1 MDDTG
6 VLCVIP
12 ARYGSTRLPVKPL
25 VEIAGVPLV
34 CWVYRAAERSGAFAE
49 VLVATDDARIR
60 QAVERHGG
68 RAAMTS
74 PDHLRGTDRVW
85 EAARSRPQRYV
96 VNLQGDEPEVPG
108 ALLNAFVAE
117 LRSRVDG
124 RGMLTCVSRAPR
136 AQIDN
141 PNVVKVV
148 LNGRDEALYF
158 SRAPIPHD
166 AAGGSLTFVK
176 HTGIYGFTR
185 ESLERFCS
193 SPPGVLEQIEK
204 LEQLRALE
212 NGMTVH
218 CLFHE
223 HETSG
228 IDTPEDLEAFRRRA
242 AERGMRP

>member
-25 VEIAGVPLV
+25 VEVAGLPLV
-34 CWVYRAAERSGAFAE
+34 CWVQRAAERSGAFAE
-49 VLVATDDARIR
+49 VLVATDDARIK

-68 RAAMTS
+68 RAVMTS
-74 PDHLRGTDRVW
+74 PDHPRGTDRVW

-96 VNLQGDEPEVPG
+96 VNLQGDEPEVPES
-108 ALLNAFVAE
+108 LLRAFVAE
-117 LRSRVDG
+117 LRVRVGDT
-124 RGMLTCVSRAPR
+124 GMLTCVSRAPR
-136 AQIDN
+136 SQIAS

-148 LNGRDEALYF
+148 LNSRDEALYF
-158 SRAPIPHD
+158 SRAAIPHD
-166 AAGGSLTFVK
+166 AAGGAATFVK

-185 ESLERFCS
+185 AGLERFCS
-193 SPPGVLEQIEK
+193 YPPGVLEQIEK

-212 NGMTVH
+212 NGMTIH

-223 HETSG
+223 HEAAG
-228 IDTPEDLEAFRRRA
+228 IDTPEDLEAFRRRVA
-242 AERGMRP
+242 GRGAPR